1 MKKRI
6 CFLVFLMMNFI
17 SAQTKSSDY
26 FSLYKGGEKYL
37 KPVKYI
43 LFEIQKDNEVE
54 KKEDESKIYFYIKRQ
69 RFIFDLKKHKK
80 DTCSTVILKK
90 LKLENAENLQN
101 EACEFF
107 KKKKDEVEKQKKVT
121 LIYPPVGC
129 QSYFK
134 VYIIEKINNNELIK
148 YEVDWEYLEF

>member
-1 MKKRI
+1 MKKFI
-6 CFLVFLMMNFI
+6 CLLLCLAINFI
-17 SAQTKSSDY
+17 NAQTKSSDY

-69 RFIFDLKKHKK
+69 RFVCDLKKHKK
-80 DTCSTVILKK
+80 DTCSTAILKK
-90 LKLENAENLQN
+90 LELENAGNLQN

-107 KKKKDEVEKQKKVT
+107 KKKKGEVEKQKKIT
-121 LIYPPVGC
+121 LAYPPAGC

-134 VYIIEKINNNELIK
+134 VYILEKINNNELIK
-148 YEVDWEYLEF
+148 YEVDWEYSDF